1 MICIIKNYKTL
12 DRSKIVK
19 MGIQP
24 GAIHKFNTSPSKHQH
39 IFHRKYENK
48 QYSAVYE
55 NKKKIRISKTIS
67 IITKLLVILL
77 YLILSR
83 ITVGI

>member
-24 GAIHKFNTSPSKHQH
+24 GAIYKFNTSPSKHQH
-39 IFHRKYENK
+39 IFHRKYENNIQLYIKTRKK
-48 QYSAVYE
+48 QD
-55 NKKKIRISKTIS
+55 I
-67 IITKLLVILL
+67 
-77 YLILSR
+77 
-83 ITVGI
+83 